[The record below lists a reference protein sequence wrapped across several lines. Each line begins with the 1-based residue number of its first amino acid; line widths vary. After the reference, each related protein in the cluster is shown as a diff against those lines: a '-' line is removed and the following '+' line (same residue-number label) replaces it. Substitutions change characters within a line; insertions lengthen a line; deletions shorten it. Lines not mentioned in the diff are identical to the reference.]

1 MQQGLTRSYKKLL
14 IFFTFIQDALIII
27 DVLTI
32 YIIYSLIYISARL
45 VEREFFL
52 YKIIKSLISL
62 LFRQPIHKTFMV
74 MHDIKEYHIRAK
86 MVVSIRCVTSQIT
99 WKTKDCQHF
108 VAKYTFSIIE
118 TMLLEILLNAKVCWS
133 SNFFFLNC
141 QYLYFKNI
149 KRGLQIL

>member
-1 MQQGLTRSYKKLL
+1 MFAARFNTQLQN
-14 IFFTFIQDALIII
+14 IADFFFTFIQDALIII

-32 YIIYSLIYISARL
+32 NIIYSLIYISARL

-74 MHDIKEYHIRAK
+74 MHDTKEYHIRAK

-99 WKTKDCQHF
+99 
-108 VAKYTFSIIE
+108 
-118 TMLLEILLNAKVCWS
+118 
-133 SNFFFLNC
+133 
-141 QYLYFKNI
+141 
-149 KRGLQIL
+149 